1 MVNTLISAVTGRLIS
16 KGSEYV
22 DVEISG
28 ITLRISTPV
37 TTVENIG
44 NLGDEV
50 KILTSLQMRQ
60 DSITL
65 YGFITENDRNAFDT
79 LITISGVGPRLALAI
94 LSTFDAASLAT
105 AVSSEDV
112 NAFKSVSGVGNRT
125 ANRILLELKGKME
138 QTWSIPS
145 DSSELDDVF
154 DSLTALGYSIQEAR
168 AAIGSINS
176 ENLSTEEKIRMAL
189 ENIANR

>member
-28 ITLRISTPV
+28 INLRISTPI

-94 LSTFDAASLAT
+94 LSTFDAASLAA

-138 QTWSIPS
+138 QTWSIPN
-145 DSSELDDVF
+145 DPSELDDVF

-176 ENLSTEEKIRMAL
+176 DNLSTEEKIRMAL
-189 ENIANR
+189 ENITNR

>member
-1 MVNTLISAVTGRLIS
+1 MVNTLISAVTGRLVS

-22 DVEISG
+22 DIEITG

-94 LSTFDAASLAT
+94 LSTFDAASLAA

-154 DSLTALGYSIQEAR
+154 DSLTALGYSTQEAR
-168 AAIGSINS
+168 AAIGSIS
-176 ENLSTEEKIRMAL
+176 AENLSTEEKIRMAL
-189 ENIANR
+189 ENITNP

>member
-1 MVNTLISAVTGRLIS
+1 MTTLISAVTGRLTS

-28 ITLRISTPV
+28 ITLRISTPI

-94 LSTFDAASLAT
+94 LSTFDAASLAA

-112 NAFKSVSGVGNRT
+112 NAFKSVAGVGNRT

-138 QTWSIPS
+138 QTWSMPS
-145 DSSELDDVF
+145 DPSEVDDVF

-176 ENLSTEEKIRMAL
+176 DNLSTEEKIRIAL
-189 ENIANR
+189 ENITNR

>member
-1 MVNTLISAVTGRLIS
+1 MVTTLISAVIGRLIS
-16 KGSEYV
+16 KGSEYI

-28 ITLRISTPV
+28 ITLRISTPA

-44 NLGDEV
+44 DLGNEV

-94 LSTFDAASLAT
+94 LSTFDAASLAA

-145 DSSELDDVF
+145 DPNELNDVF

-168 AAIGSINS
+168 AAIGAINS
-176 ENLSTEEKIRMAL
+176 DNLSTEEKIRMAL
-189 ENIANR
+189 ENITNR

>member
-22 DVEISG
+22 DVEMAG
-28 ITLRISTPV
+28 ITLRISAPV

-44 NLGDEV
+44 NLGNEV

-138 QTWSIPS
+138 QTWSIPN
-145 DSSELDDVF
+145 DSGELDDVF

-189 ENIANR
+189 ENITNR

>member
-1 MVNTLISAVTGRLIS
+1 MVNTLISAVTGRLVS

-22 DVEISG
+22 DIEITG

-94 LSTFDAASLAT
+94 LSTFDAASLAA
-105 AVSSEDV
+105 AVASEDV

-154 DSLTALGYSIQEAR
+154 DSLTALGYSTQEAR
-168 AAIGSINS
+168 AAIGSIS
-176 ENLSTEEKIRMAL
+176 AENLSTEEKIRMAL
-189 ENIANR
+189 ENITNP

>member
-1 MVNTLISAVTGRLIS
+1 MTTLISAVTGRLIS

-22 DVEISG
+22 DIEISG
-28 ITLRISTPV
+28 ITLRISTPI

-94 LSTFDAASLAT
+94 LSTFDAASLAA

-138 QTWSIPS
+138 QTWSMPS
-145 DSSELDDVF
+145 DPSEMDDVF

-176 ENLSTEEKIRMAL
+176 DNLSTEEKIRIAL
-189 ENIANR
+189 ENITNR

>member
-22 DVEISG
+22 DVEISA

-94 LSTFDAASLAT
+94 LSTFDAASLAA

>member
-1 MVNTLISAVTGRLIS
+1 MTTLISAVTGRLIS

-22 DVEISG
+22 DIEISG
-28 ITLRISTPV
+28 ITLRISTPI

-94 LSTFDAASLAT
+94 LSTFDAASLAA

-138 QTWSIPS
+138 QTWSMPS
-145 DSSELDDVF
+145 DPSEMDDVF

-176 ENLSTEEKIRMAL
+176 DNLSTEEKIRMAL
-189 ENIANR
+189 ENITNR

>member
-1 MVNTLISAVTGRLIS
+1 MVNTLISAVTGRLVS

-22 DVEISG
+22 DIEITG

-94 LSTFDAASLAT
+94 LSTFDAASLAA

-154 DSLTALGYSIQEAR
+154 DSLTALGYSTQEAR
-168 AAIGSINS
+168 AAIGSIS
-176 ENLSTEEKIRMAL
+176 AENLSTEEKIRMAL
-189 ENIANR
+189 ENITNR

>member
-1 MVNTLISAVTGRLIS
+1 MVNTLISAVTGRLVS

-22 DVEISG
+22 DVEIGG
-28 ITLRISTPV
+28 ITLRISAPV

-44 NLGDEV
+44 NLGNEV

-138 QTWSIPS
+138 QTWSIPN
-145 DSSELDDVF
+145 DSGELDDVF

-189 ENIANR
+189 ENITNR

>member
-22 DVEISG
+22 DIEISG
-28 ITLRISTPV
+28 ITLRISTPI

-60 DSITL
+60 DSLTL
-65 YGFITENDRNAFDT
+65 YGFVTENDRNAFNT

-94 LSTFDAASLAT
+94 LSAFDAASLAA

-138 QTWSIPS
+138 QTWSMPS
-145 DSSELDDVF
+145 DPSEMDDVF

-176 ENLSTEEKIRMAL
+176 DNLSTEEKIRMAL
-189 ENIANR
+189 ENITNR

>member
-1 MVNTLISAVTGRLIS
+1 MVNTLISAVTGRLVS

-22 DVEISG
+22 DIEITG

-94 LSTFDAASLAT
+94 LSTFDAASLAA
-105 AVSSEDV
+105 AVASEDV

-145 DSSELDDVF
+145 DSGELDDVF
-154 DSLTALGYSIQEAR
+154 DSLTALGYSTQEAR
-168 AAIGSINS
+168 AAIGSIS
-176 ENLSTEEKIRMAL
+176 AENLSIEEKIRMAL
-189 ENIANR
+189 ENITNR

>member
-28 ITLRISTPV
+28 ITLRISTPI

-94 LSTFDAASLAT
+94 LSTFDAASLAA

-138 QTWSIPS
+138 ETWSIPS
-145 DSSELDDVF
+145 DPSELDDVF
-154 DSLTALGYSIQEAR
+154 GSLTALGYSIQEAR

-176 ENLSTEEKIRMAL
+176 DNLSTEEKIRMAL
-189 ENIANR
+189 ENITNR

>member
-1 MVNTLISAVTGRLIS
+1 MVNTLISAVTGRLVS

-22 DVEISG
+22 DIEITG

-94 LSTFDAASLAT
+94 LSTFDAASLAA
-105 AVSSEDV
+105 AVASEDV

-154 DSLTALGYSIQEAR
+154 DSLTALGYSTQEAR
-168 AAIGSINS
+168 AAIGSIS
-176 ENLSTEEKIRMAL
+176 AENLSIEEKIRMAL
-189 ENIANR
+189 ENITNR

>member
-94 LSTFDAASLAT
+94 LSTFDAASLAA

-145 DSSELDDVF
+145 DSSELEDVF
-154 DSLTALGYSIQEAR
+154 DSLTALGYSIQDAS

>member
-145 DSSELDDVF
+145 DSSELGDVF

>member
-1 MVNTLISAVTGRLIS
+1 MVNTLISAVTGLLIS

-22 DVEISG
+22 DVEIAG

-94 LSTFDAASLAT
+94 LSTFDAASLAA

-145 DSSELDDVF
+145 DSGEVDDVF
-154 DSLTALGYSIQEAR
+154 ES
-168 AAIGSINS
+168 
-176 ENLSTEEKIRMAL
+176 
-189 ENIANR
+189 

>member
-1 MVNTLISAVTGRLIS
+1 MTTLISAVTGRLTS

-28 ITLRISTPV
+28 ITLRISTPI

-145 DSSELDDVF
+145 DSSELGDVF

-189 ENIANR
+189 ENITNR